1 MSRSTT
7 RLTMMIAFGMAV
19 GLLIALGINNPQS
32 ELAKWL
38 HQLTSPVQTNAQFNS
53 NNGYANIV
61 AKALPSVV
69 SVYRIE
75 YDNEA
80 NLTLLNDPHYQQFI
94 GGELIADKGKAV
106 GLGSGVIISHAGH
119 ILTNHHV
126 IAGADSLEIDL
137 YDGRTT
143 TATVIG
149 TDPATDLALLK
160 IELADLQATTIVANN
175 DIRVGDIVLA
185 IGNPHGLGTSVSM
198 GIISGLERNQIGL
211 NTYENFIQIDA
222 PINQGNSGGAL
233 IDSQG
238 HLIGINTATSSASQ
252 GLGLAIPTSTVISVV
267 DNLIQYGSV
276 IRGWLGVEMN
286 LIIEKNIGNRAQ
298 AEVLKIDGVYVNSPA
313 HKAGLQPGDTIIQLD
328 DFSTDRIRQAMDY
341 VAQLKPGSELTI
353 TYVRQGQTHTTSAR
367 LGVRPASQ

>member
-7 RLTMMIAFGMAV
+7 RLTMMIALGMAV
-19 GLLIALGINNPQS
+19 GLLIALGINNKES
-32 ELAKWL
+32 ALAKWL
-38 HQLTSPVQTNAQFNS
+38 HQITSPVTTSTQSVANT
-53 NNGYANIV
+53 GYADIV

-80 NLTLLNDPHYQQFI
+80 NLALLNDPHYQQFI

-106 GLGSGVIISHAGH
+106 GLGSGVIISTEGH

-143 TATVIG
+143 TAVVIG

-160 IELADLQATTIVANN
+160 IELPELQATTITT
-175 DIRVGDIVLA
+175 DKSIRAGDIVLA

-233 IDSQG
+233 IDSNG

-252 GLGLAIPTSTVISVV
+252 GLGLAIPTSTVINVV
-267 DNLIQYGSV
+267 DNLIKYGSV

-313 HKAGLQPGDTIIQLD
+313 HQAGLQPGDTIIQLD
-328 DFSTDRIRQAMDY
+328 NFSTDRIREAMDY

-353 TYVRQGQTHTTSAR
+353 TYLRQGQTHTTSAT

>member
-1 MSRSTT
+1 MSRSST
-7 RLTMMIAFGMAV
+7 RLTMMIVLGMAL
-19 GLLIALGINNPQS
+19 GLLLALGINNKES
-32 ELAKWL
+32 ALAKWL
-38 HQLTSPVQTNAQFNS
+38 HQVTSPVNTTNSVYSA
-53 NNGYANIV
+53 GYADIV

-75 YDNEA
+75 RDDQA

-94 GGELIADKGKAV
+94 GGELIADKGEAV
-106 GLGSGVIISHAGH
+106 GLGSGVIISEQGH

-137 YDGRTT
+137 YDGRTA
-143 TATVIG
+143 TATIIG

-160 IELADLQATTIVANN
+160 IDITGLQASTITTQANS
-175 DIRVGDIVLA
+175 RPGDIVLA

-222 PINQGNSGGAL
+222 PINKGNSGGAL
-233 IDSQG
+233 INTQG

-252 GLGLAIPTSTVISVV
+252 GIGLAIPTSTVTDVV
-267 DNLIQYGSV
+267 DNLITYGSV
-276 IRGWLGVEMN
+276 IRGWLGVEMT
-286 LIIEKNIGNRAQ
+286 LTIAKNIGHRDQ
-298 AEVLKIDGVYVNSPA
+298 TEVLKVEGVYINSPA
-313 HKAGLQPGDTIIQLD
+313 HQAGLQPGDTIIQLD
-328 DFSTDRIRQAMDY
+328 NFSTDRIREAMDY
-341 VAQLKPGSELTI
+341 VANLKPGSDLNI
-353 TYVRQGQTHTTSAR
+353 TYLRQGQTYTTKAT

>member
-1 MSRSTT
+1 MSRSST
-7 RLTMMIAFGMAV
+7 RLTMMIALGMTL
-19 GLLIALGINNPQS
+19 GLLLALGITNKDS
-32 ELAKWL
+32 ALAKWL
-38 HQLTSPVQTNAQFNS
+38 HQITSPINIVNQS
-53 NNGYANIV
+53 SISDGYRDVV

-69 SVYRIE
+69 SIYRIE
-75 YDNEA
+75 RDNDT

-94 GGELIADKGKAV
+94 GGELVADKGKTV
-106 GLGSGVIISHAGH
+106 GLGSGVIISTEGH

-126 IAGADSLEIDL
+126 IAGADRIEIDL

-160 IELADLQATTIVANN
+160 VELADLQATTLTAQENV
-175 DIRVGDIVLA
+175 RPGDIVLA

-198 GIISGLERNQIGL
+198 GIVSGLERNQIGL

-233 IDSQG
+233 INTQG

-252 GLGLAIPTSTVISVV
+252 GIGLAIPADTITSVV
-267 DNLIQYGSV
+267 DNLIAYGSV
-276 IRGWLGVEMN
+276 IRGWLGVEMT
-286 LIIEKNIGNRAQ
+286 LGIEKNIGHRAQ
-298 AEVLKIDGVYVNSPA
+298 VEVLKVNGVYINSPA
-313 HKAGLQPGDTIIQLD
+313 HQAGLEPGDIIIQLD
-328 DFSTDRIRQAMDY
+328 DFNTDHIRAAMDY
-341 VAQLKPGSELTI
+341 VANLKPGSELSI
-353 TYVRQGQTHTTSAR
+353 TYLRQGQPHTTKAT

>member
-7 RLTMMIAFGMAV
+7 RLTMMIALGMAV
-19 GLLIALGINNPQS
+19 GLLVALGLNNKQS
-32 ELAKWL
+32 ALAKWL
-38 HQLTSPVQTNAQFNS
+38 HQITSPVQTTTQANS
-53 NNGYANIV
+53 NIGYADIV
-61 AKALPSVV
+61 ANALPSVV

-106 GLGSGVIISHAGH
+106 GLGSGVIISQDGH

-143 TATVIG
+143 TAKVIG

-160 IELADLQATTIVANN
+160 IELADLQATTITADNH
-175 DIRVGDIVLA
+175 IRAGDIVLA

-222 PINQGNSGGAL
+222 PINKGNSGGAL

-238 HLIGINTATSSASQ
+238 HLIGINTATSSTSQ
-252 GLGLAIPTSTVISVV
+252 GLGLAIPTSTVINVV

-286 LIIEKNIGNRAQ
+286 LMIEKNIGNRAQ
-298 AEVLKIDGVYVNSPA
+298 TEVLKIDGVYVNSPA
-313 HKAGLQPGDTIIQLD
+313 HQAGLQPGDTIIQLD
-328 DFSTDRIRQAMDY
+328 NFSTDRIREAMDY

-353 TYVRQGQTHTTSAR
+353 TYLRQGQTHTTSAT

>member
-1 MSRSTT
+1 M
-7 RLTMMIAFGMAV
+7 
-19 GLLIALGINNPQS
+19 
-32 ELAKWL
+32 
-38 HQLTSPVQTNAQFNS
+38 
-53 NNGYANIV
+53 
-61 AKALPSVV
+61 
-69 SVYRIE
+69 
-75 YDNEA
+75 
-80 NLTLLNDPHYQQFI
+80 
-94 GGELIADKGKAV
+94 
-106 GLGSGVIISHAGH
+106 GSGVIISTEGH

-143 TATVIG
+143 TAAVIG

-160 IELADLQATTIVANN
+160 IELPELQATTITT
-175 DIRVGDIVLA
+175 DKSIRAGDIVLA

-233 IDSQG
+233 INSNG

-252 GLGLAIPTSTVISVV
+252 GLGLAIPTSTVTSVV
-267 DNLIQYGSV
+267 DNLLKYGSV

-313 HKAGLQPGDTIIQLD
+313 HQAGLQPGDTIIQLD
-328 DFSTDRIRQAMDY
+328 DFSTDRIREAMDY

-353 TYVRQGQTHTTSAR
+353 TYLRQGQTHTTSAT